1 MTAEAGR
8 AGPRR
13 YDVIV
18 GTGGIGSG
26 ISLRLEG
33 DHLLGR
39 EESRPVSL
47 LDARD
52 YCKLH
57 IVFHYLRV
65 LVGDRA
71 RVLAV
76 GKVGDDAAGSQLLKE
91 MQQIG
96 LDLSHVTV
104 VPNRDTLYSVAFS
117 YPNGEGGNLT
127 TIRSASNDVTSADIR
142 ATQAELAPLAGRG
155 MVVALPEVPLATRL
169 ELLRMGGELSF
180 LRVATFVSSEAA
192 AVSSAEMLTDID
204 LLVLNADEAAAF
216 TGGNDRSGAAGS
228 GADLA
233 RRSIERL
240 LARNDRLSIVITSG
254 VSGSWSWN
262 GETTKHAPAM
272 LAPVR
277 STAGAGDAHLAG
289 ILSGLTLGASL
300 HEANR
305 FASLISSIKVG
316 SPHTINPEIAW
327 ATVRSTAAEIGFLLP
342 AGSAWRRNGD
352 Q

>member
-1 MTAEAGR
+1 VTGAVEVGR
-8 AGPRR
+8 AGSRR

-33 DHLLGR
+33 NHLLGR

-71 RVLAV
+71 HVLPV
-76 GKVGDDAAGSQLLKE
+76 GKVGDDAAGSQLLGE

-96 LDLSHVTV
+96 LDLGHVTV
-104 VPNRDTLYSVAFS
+104 ASNRDTLYSVAFS

-127 TIRSASNDVTSADIR
+127 TIRSASHDVTPADIR
-142 ATQAELAPLAGRG
+142 TTQAELVPLFGRG
-155 MVVALPEVPLATRL
+155 MVVALPEVSMATRL

-180 LRVATFVSSEAA
+180 LRVATFVSSEAT
-192 AVSSAEMLTDID
+192 AVLSSGILADID

-216 TGGNDRSGAAGS
+216 TGTDERSGA
-228 GADLA
+228 DVA
-233 RRSIERL
+233 RHSIERL
-240 LARNDRLSIVITSG
+240 LALNDRLSIVITAG

-262 GETTKHAPAM
+262 GATTEHVPAI
-272 LAPVR
+272 LVPVR
-277 STAGAGDAHLAG
+277 NTAGAGDAHLAG

-305 FASLISSIKVG
+305 FASLISSMKVG
-316 SPHTINPEIAW
+316 SPHTINAEISW
-327 ATVRSTAAEIGFLLP
+327 STVRRAAVAIGFPLP
-342 AGSAWRRNGD
+342 AGSAWRRTGD

>member
-1 MTAEAGR
+1 MTAEGDR
-8 AGPRR
+8 AAPRR

-26 ISLRLEG
+26 ISVRLEG

-47 LDARD
+47 LDGRD

-57 IVFHYLRV
+57 IVFHYLGV
-65 LVGDRA
+65 LVGGRV
-71 RVLAV
+71 RVLPV
-76 GKVGDDAAGSQLLKE
+76 GKVGDDAAGSQLLDE

-96 LDLSHVTV
+96 LDLGRVTV
-104 VPNRDTLYSVAFS
+104 APNRDTLYSVAFS

-127 TIRSASNDVTSADIR
+127 TIRSASDDVAPVDIR
-142 ATQAELAPLAGRG
+142 ATQAELAPHVGRG
-155 MVVALPEVPLATRL
+155 MVVALPEVPLATRF
-169 ELLRMGGELSF
+169 ELLRMGGELGF
-180 LRVATFVSSEAA
+180 MRVATFVSSEAA
-192 AVSSAEMLTDID
+192 AVSSSGVLTDID

-216 TGGNDRSGAAGS
+216 TGGNDSSGADCT

-233 RRSIERL
+233 RQCIDRL
-240 LARNDRLSIVITSG
+240 LALNDRLSIVITAG
-254 VSGSWSWN
+254 VSGSWCWN
-262 GETTKHAPAM
+262 GETTEHVPAI

-300 HEANR
+300 HESNR
-305 FASLISSIKVG
+305 FASLISSMKVG
-316 SPHTINPEIAW
+316 SPHTINPEITW
-327 ATVRSTAAEIGFLLP
+327 PTVRSTAAAIGLPLP
-342 AGSAWRRNGD
+342 AGSARPRNGD